1 MRWHQVLRGLAKM
14 PLFTAVA
21 VLTLAIGIGANTAI
35 FSVVEGVLLKPLPYP
50 RSDELVTLDHAAPGI
65 NLAHAGAAPF
75 QYFTYREESRVF
87 QDVGLWNT
95 GTVSV
100 TGLAE
105 PEEVRTLFVT
115 DAVLPMLG
123 VQPMLGRLFSKADDS
138 PGTPETVVLTAGYWR
153 SKFGSDSGAIGRR
166 LMLDGRPREIIGVL
180 PDAFRFLDRKV
191 SLVVPYRFDRS
202 KIFLGQFSYA
212 AIARLKPGTT
222 IDQASADVAR
232 MIPISLTRF
241 PPFPGANVKMFQE
254 VRLTPSV
261 RSLKADLVGDVQTV
275 LWVLMGTIGM
285 VLLIACANVA
295 NLLLVRAE
303 SRQQELAIRAALG
316 AGAKRIARELLLESV
331 ILGIF
336 GGLVGFGLAFG
347 ALRMLVALAPGNL
360 PRLDEISLDIPVLA
374 FTLGLSV
381 IAGLLFGAIPALKY
395 ARAQLGTALR
405 GGGRTASASRDRH
418 RTRNTLVVAQVAL
431 ALVLLVS
438 AGLMIRTFR
447 ALRDVR
453 PGFARPQEVQTL
465 RLSIPG
471 SQVKEEAAVMRM
483 HQAIMDRIAAV
494 PGVTSVALAST
505 VTMSGDGWH
514 DPVFAQDRTY
524 SESQVPA
531 LRMFKFVSPG
541 YMKTMGGSLVA
552 GRDLTWTDVYELR
565 PVVMVSENL
574 ARELWGQPQ
583 AALGKHIRPFPKGT
597 WREVVGV
604 LSDMRDDGLN
614 AKPSSVAYWPLLME
628 DFTPNPDNPVFV
640 QRGVTYLIRS
650 ARTGSAGFVNE
661 LGRAAWSI
669 NPNLPLASVRT
680 LQDIYDGSLA
690 RTSFTLVMLGI
701 AGGMAL
707 LLGVAGIYGV
717 ISYSVSQRT
726 REIGIRLALGAQTEA
741 VTRMFVGHGLKL
753 AAIGV
758 AIGLTAAVGIMR
770 LLSSLLFEISPFD
783 PVTYVAVS
791 LTLIAAT
798 VLASYVPALRA
809 MAVDPINA
817 LRSE

>member
-1 MRWHQVLRGLAKM
+1 
-14 PLFTAVA
+14 
-21 VLTLAIGIGANTAI
+21 
-35 FSVVEGVLLKPLPYP
+35 
-50 RSDELVTLDHAAPGI
+50 
-65 NLAHAGAAPF
+65 
-75 QYFTYREESRVF
+75 
-87 QDVGLWNT
+87 
-95 GTVSV
+95 
-100 TGLAE
+100 
-105 PEEVRTLFVT
+105 
-115 DAVLPMLG
+115 
-123 VQPMLGRLFSKADDS
+123 
-138 PGTPETVVLTAGYWR
+138 
-153 SKFGSDSGAIGRR
+153 
-166 LMLDGRPREIIGVL
+166 
-180 PDAFRFLDRKV
+180 
-191 SLVVPYRFDRS
+191 
-202 KIFLGQFSYA
+202 
-212 AIARLKPGTT
+212 
-222 IDQASADVAR
+222 
-232 MIPISLTRF
+232 
-241 PPFPGANVKMFQE
+241 
-254 VRLTPSV
+254 
-261 RSLKADLVGDVQTV
+261 
-275 LWVLMGTIGM
+275 
-285 VLLIACANVA
+285 
-295 NLLLVRAE
+295 
-303 SRQQELAIRAALG
+303 
-316 AGAKRIARELLLESV
+316 
-331 ILGIF
+331 
-336 GGLVGFGLAFG
+336 
-347 ALRMLVALAPGNL
+347 
-360 PRLDEISLDIPVLA
+360 
-374 FTLGLSV
+374 
-381 IAGLLFGAIPALKY
+381 
-395 ARAQLGTALR
+395 
-405 GGGRTASASRDRH
+405 
-418 RTRNTLVVAQVAL
+418 
-431 ALVLLVS
+431 
-438 AGLMIRTFR
+438 
-447 ALRDVR
+447 
-453 PGFARPQEVQTL
+453 
-465 RLSIPG
+465 
-471 SQVKEEAAVMRM
+471 
-483 HQAIMDRIAAV
+483 
-494 PGVTSVALAST
+494 
-505 VTMSGDGWH
+505 
-514 DPVFAQDRTY
+514 
-524 SESQVPA
+524 
-531 LRMFKFVSPG
+531 
-541 YMKTMGGSLVA
+541 MKTMGGSLVA

-669 NPNLPLASVRT
+669 NANLPLASVRT